1 MSNEN
6 MNNEFEN
13 GNIENKTEN
22 ENENENVNA
31 NANAN
36 ANVSGVP
43 ISGNVHE
50 AAETEAQPTY
60 SRTYTPSDGG
70 YTGQTTRNA
79 GVGGSYQSYGQHNY
93 GYTPKKKPS
102 KAPFVAIGVIG
113 FLLFSVA
120 CMCFGFLVGKAGRI
134 ADTDANRA
142 GISENVGGYTEI
154 SAPESETTP
163 AIKAPGSDAATIK
176 KNDGTETTV
185 NADYKIGEPMTKS
198 EAAAAVKDSVVE
210 ITTEQVVTGSYFN
223 QYVKSGAGS
232 GVIIA
237 EEGYII
243 TNNHVIKGAS
253 SIKVRLTN
261 GNEYPAELVGT
272 DANTDIAVI
281 KIDAGDEKLTVATL
295 GSSAKLAV
303 AEDVLVIGNP
313 LGTLGGSV
321 TSGIISALAREI
333 TVDGE
338 SMTLIQTSAAVNP
351 GNSGGGMFNLSGEL
365 VGIVNAKS
373 VGTDVEGL
381 GFAIPIDTAYDI
393 VLQLMDYGYV
403 KGRIDHGLELIDIN
417 DIFTAASYHVSA
429 YGVYVYESKY
439 TDEIKNGDRITSI
452 NGKEVT
458 SSADV
463 KTALAD
469 CKVGDTVEVTVARN
483 GKLVNAK
490 LTLHEYVPQN
500 DGDVSFG

>member
-13 GNIENKTEN
+13 GNVENKTEN
-22 ENENENVNA
+22 
-31 NANAN
+31 
-36 ANVSGVP
+36 VSVP
-43 ISGNVHE
+43 SAQGEAHE
-50 AAETEAQPTY
+50 TTEKSAETTY
-60 SRTYTPSDGG
+60 SRTYTPHDGG
-70 YTGQTTRNA
+70 YTGQTMRNTGA
-79 GVGGSYQSYGQHNY
+79 GNSYQNYGGQNY
-93 GYTPKKKPS
+93 GYAPRKKPS
-102 KAPFVAIGVIG
+102 RAPFVVIGVIG
-113 FLLFSVA
+113 VLLFSLA
-120 CMCFGFLVGKAGRI
+120 CMCLGFFAGKAGRL
-134 ADTDANRA
+134 AESDVRRESL
-142 GISENVGGYTEI
+142 SENVGGDTEI
-154 SAPESETTP
+154 STPESVATP
-163 AIKAPGSDAATIK
+163 EIKAPGSDAATIK
-176 KNDGTETTV
+176 KNDGADTTV
-185 NADYKIGEPMTKS
+185 SADYKIGEPMTKA

-210 ITTEQVVTGSYFN
+210 ITTEQLVTGSYFN

-272 DANTDIAVI
+272 DASTDIAVI

-295 GSSAKLAV
+295 GSSSKLAV
-303 AEDVLVIGNP
+303 AEEVLVIGNP

-321 TSGIISALAREI
+321 TSGIVSALAREI
-333 TVDGE
+333 TIDGE

-393 VLQLMDYGYV
+393 VIQLMDYGYV

-417 DIFTAASYHVSA
+417 DIFTAASYHVNA